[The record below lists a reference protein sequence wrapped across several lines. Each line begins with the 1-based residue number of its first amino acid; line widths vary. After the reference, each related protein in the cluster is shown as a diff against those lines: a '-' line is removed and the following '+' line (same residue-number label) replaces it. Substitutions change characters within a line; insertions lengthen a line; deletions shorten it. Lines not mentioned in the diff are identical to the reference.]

1 MKIVKRSA
9 FTISLPNAAQIELT
23 KIALARGSR
32 AILRTITLAEDPGQ
46 RPPWVLVRKREY
58 RRKLSKKTV
67 EENYRRKLPEWYA
80 LDYGQAR
87 GIPDDLGH
95 EH

>member
-67 EENYRRKLPEWYA
+67 EENCRRKLSKKT
-80 LDYGQAR
+80 AR
-87 GIPDDLGH
+87 VVCFRLWTSERH
-95 EH
+95 T